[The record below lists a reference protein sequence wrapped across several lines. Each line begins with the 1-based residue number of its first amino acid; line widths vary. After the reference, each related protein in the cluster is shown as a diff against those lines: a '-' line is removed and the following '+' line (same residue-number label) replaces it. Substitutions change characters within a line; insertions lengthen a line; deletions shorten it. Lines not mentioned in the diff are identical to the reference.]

1 MQRNQQYLP
10 PELDSLWL
18 HTAPELRLKPIWPIE
33 AERSDVVIIGA
44 GITGLRAA
52 LELASQG
59 LEVLVLEAGDVGWGA
74 SGRSGGQVNPI
85 MRLGSKALEQ
95 GLGKPAA
102 TRLIKATI
110 QSANEVFSVIKQ
122 HDIDC
127 DAVQKGWLQ
136 VAHCASAAKAL
147 TELAHDWQAYG
158 ASVRCL
164 SAAETQHL
172 SGSAY
177 YHAALLHEEAGHI
190 QPLSY
195 ARGLAR
201 AAMAHGARIYTHN
214 AVTAVKKQGPQAWTV
229 QLGDTRIQAKTV
241 LLCTN
246 GYTSGVSPK
255 SDKSYLPF
263 TPIQLATEPLSTELY
278 HAILPQEHTIADSRR
293 LIFYGRKTADK
304 RLVFGGLGK
313 NIRSDRDYERIKRE
327 AVHIFPLLKNV
338 KWEYQWGGN
347 IAMTED
353 SLPHIHE
360 LDRGFLAAVGCNGRG
375 VAMGTVLGR
384 VLAEKVLQGGD
395 ELDVPVTAV
404 KTIKWHGFKKM
415 MAPHVLPVLGCLDK
429 MDK

>member
-1 MQRNQQYLP
+1 MRQTQQYLA

-18 HTAPELRLKPIWPIE
+18 HTAPELKLEPMLPIRV
-33 AERSDVVIIGA
+33 ERSDVVIIGA

-59 LEVLVLEAGDVGWGA
+59 LEVVVLEAGDVGWGA

-85 MRLGSKALEQ
+85 MRLGSEALER

-110 QSANEVFSVIKQ
+110 QSANEVFNLIKQ

-158 ASVRCL
+158 ASVQCL
-164 SAAETQHL
+164 RMAETQHL

-177 YHAALLHEEAGHI
+177 YRAALLHKEAGHI

-201 AAMAHGARIYTHN
+201 AAMTHGARIYTHS
-214 AVTAVKKQGPQAWTV
+214 AVTAVEKQGAQAWVV
-229 QLGDTRIQAKTV
+229 QVEGARIQSKTV

-246 GYTSGVSPK
+246 GYTSGLSTK
-255 SDKSYLPF
+255 ADKSYLPF
-263 TPIQLATEPLSTELY
+263 TPIQLATEPLDAELY
-278 HAILPQEHTIADSRR
+278 QAILPCEHTIADSRR

-313 NIRSDRDYERIKRE
+313 NIRSRNDYERIKRE
-327 AVHIFPLLKNV
+327 AIGIFPLLKKV
-338 KWEYQWGGN
+338 RWEYQWGGN

-353 SLPHIHE
+353 GLPHIHE
-360 LDRGFLAAVGCNGRG
+360 IDSGLLAAVGCNGRG

-384 VLAEKVLQGGD
+384 VLAERVLSGGN
-395 ELDVPVTAV
+395 ELDVPVTAA
-404 KTIKWHGFKKM
+404 KAIRWHGLKKAI
-415 MAPHVLPVLGCLDK
+415 APHVMPVLGFLDRLDK
-429 MDK
+429 